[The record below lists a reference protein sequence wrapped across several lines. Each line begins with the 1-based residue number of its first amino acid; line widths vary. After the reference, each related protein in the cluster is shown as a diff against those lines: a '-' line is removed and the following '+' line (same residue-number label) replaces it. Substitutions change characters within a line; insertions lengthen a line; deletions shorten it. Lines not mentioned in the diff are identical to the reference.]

1 MNGTIVSITFGAGF
15 VTGSVRV
22 NEGDGRGP
30 VEYVAT
36 VPAVGADG
44 QPLSPVD
51 IKAALVN
58 AWRAQRASRPQPPRT
73 SAPRSTAPST
83 CEESCLRF
91 SAPTRTS
98 RAIAPA

>member
-1 MNGTIVSITFGAGF
+1 VNGTIVSITQGAGF

-44 QPLSPVD
+44 QPLSAVD

-58 AWRAQRASRPQPPRT
+58 AWRAQRAARPQPPQDL
-73 SAPRSTAPST
+73 SAQINGPVN
-83 CEESCLRF
+83 L
-91 SAPTRTS
+91 
-98 RAIAPA
+98 